1 MGLMHSASDE
11 TLPLANAWLEKY
23 EKMRR
28 NGYELG
34 EKLLWLINFRDETL
48 FSKDVVRRLKRLQAS
63 HCTHKEI
70 LYGLACHV
78 RGIAQ
83 ACKGGWY

>member
-1 MGLMHSASDE
+1 MHSASDE
-11 TLPLANAWLEKY
+11 ALPLANAWLEKY
-23 EKMRR
+23 ERMR
-28 NGYELG
+28 GKGDDIG
-34 EKLLWLINFRDETL
+34 EKLLWLINFREETL

-70 LYGLACHV
+70 LYGLVCHV
-78 RGIAQ
+78 RGIKQ